1 MSQAVARFLERERA
15 GVSASIDELNEHRA
29 FRAAV
34 GGERVPE

>member
-29 FRAAV
+29 FKA
-34 GGERVPE
+34 GEVPLSRQ